1 MKIMKFA
8 APLIIC
14 LVVLD
19 LAYSKPKKPD
29 VPAVFENA
37 HYVYVESMD
46 GDLFRPDLFPE
57 DRQAISDVQDSLREW
72 KRYVLSADRSGADL
86 VFVVRK
92 GRLAAGQLHGGIS
105 GGPRTQPGQPSQ
117 PGQPGSPQFPQ
128 QGTSTEIG
136 ARSEVGPPEDIL
148 RVYTQNDGHLKT
160 IVWDRSEEAG
170 LDAPAVQLVRQL
182 KVAVDRAYPVTPPKP
197 KKP

>member
-1 MKIMKFA
+1 MKTWKLA
-8 APLIIC
+8 APLTLGL
-14 LVVLD
+14 LVLN
-19 LAYSKPKKPD
+19 LAQAKPKKPD

-105 GGPRTQPGQPSQ
+105 GGPRTQPGQP
-117 PGQPGSPQFPQ
+117 GQPGSPQFPQ
-128 QGTSTEIG
+128 QGTPTEIG

-148 RVYTQNDGHLKT
+148 RVYTQSDGHLKT
-160 IVWDRSEEAG
+160 IVWDRSEESG

-182 KVAVDRAYPVTPPKP
+182 KVAVDRAYPVTPPAP